1 VADDGREVLL
11 EAARRGDGEAL
22 DTLLQDV
29 QPQIYRFSLKMCGQR
44 EDAQEVLQETLLA
57 AARTV
62 RGFRGASSVSTW
74 LYAIARS
81 FCIKKRRRSVF
92 APEIVSLDAQPEAA
106 RAVSAAGPDP
116 ERELAQHELS
126 DALDS
131 AIGSLDAGPR
141 EVLVLRDVEGLSAD
155 EVAAVTG
162 LSVAAVKSRL
172 HRARAAVRERLL
184 PRLAAPPPV
193 LPGRPP
199 VAACPDVVNLLS
211 RHLEGEI
218 GADTCA
224 AMERH
229 VAACERCR
237 GACDSLRET
246 LRLCQAHPAPPV
258 PAALRDS
265 IRRGIRALLTGQDAG
280 TSRAA
285 GKSQG

>member
-1 VADDGREVLL
+1 VADEGRKALL
-11 EAARRGDGEAL
+11 EAARQGDGDAL

-29 QPQIYRFSLKMCGQR
+29 QPQIYRFSLKMCGHR

-92 APEIVSLDAQPEAA
+92 APELVSLDTEPEAA
-106 RAVSAAGPDP
+106 RAVSAPGPDP
-116 ERELAQHELS
+116 ERDLARHELS

-131 AIGSLDAGPR
+131 AIGSLEPGPR

-162 LSVAAVKSRL
+162 LTVAAVKSRL

-184 PRLAAPPPV
+184 PRLAAPPA
-193 LPGRPP
+193 LPRPP
-199 VAACPDVVNLLS
+199 PDAACPDVVTLLS
-211 RHLEGEI
+211 NHLEGDI
-218 GADTCA
+218 GPDTCA
-224 AMERH
+224 QMEQH

-237 GACDSLRET
+237 AACDSLRET
-246 LRLCQAHPAPPV
+246 LRLCRAHPAPPV
-258 PAALRDS
+258 PAALSDS
-265 IRRGIRALLTGQDAG
+265 IRRGIRALLTRQDAN

-285 GKSQG
+285 GRSQR